1 MPVLQIKDIEQ
12 LAHRALR
19 GSGANAHHA
28 RTVAQSIAQ
37 AEAEGIRNVGL
48 AYLPTYCSHLRC
60 GKIHGDAQASWRKT
74 APAALLVDADAGFS
88 HTAFMDALP
97 DFLTMVRSQGVAV
110 MSIHNS
116 YSAGVLG
123 WFIRRLALEG
133 LVNLAFANASAMMAP
148 LGGNQAVFGTNPLG
162 FGSPRPRNATG
173 EDVGPLVLDMSSTAT
188 ARVNVIEAA
197 NKGGPIPAGW
207 AMNLAGQ
214 PTTDPKEALE
224 GLMAPAAGHKGYGL
238 ALIVEIL
245 AAGLGGANW
254 SHQASS
260 LLDDTG
266 GPPGVGQCFIAID
279 PAAFAPGFDARMFQL
294 MQAIEVQ
301 EGARVPGTGRHSHMN
316 AAITSGVE
324 VDTPLLKRL
333 TQYALPVNGTS
344 PDA

>member
-1 MPVLQIKDIEQ
+1 MPVLQLQEIEQ
-12 LAHRALR
+12 LAHRGLSA
-19 GSGANAHHA
+19 SGANAHHA

-48 AYLPTYCSHLRC
+48 AYLPTYCAHLRC
-60 GKIHGDAQASWRKT
+60 GKIHGDAHASWRKT
-74 APAALLVDADAGFS
+74 APSALLVDADAGFS

-148 LGGNQAVFGTNPLG
+148 IGGNQAVFGTNPLG
-162 FGSPRPRNATG
+162 FGAPRPRNATG
-173 EDVGPLVLDMSSTAT
+173 DDVGSLVLDMSSTAT

-197 NKGGPIPAGW
+197 NQGGPIPAGW
-207 AMNLAGQ
+207 AMNLAGL

-254 SHQASS
+254 SNQASS

-324 VDTPLLKRL
+324 VDAPLLKRL